1 MASEVKG
8 FARLFKLGEELAAA
22 AEAAKA
28 AHIVQEAARAGH
40 VAQEVAKA
48 AHIAEEATKAARIAE
63 EAARA
68 ARIAKETA
76 VAGHAME
83 LDRVAVRAAEAA
95 EAAAARAA
103 AAQVKAR
110 QIADLEKGAA
120 AAARAEGAVSAAREA
135 QRIAGKAE
143 QAVVDIAKAE
153 RLAAERAAVA
163 AANARRL
170 EQGAVAAANARR
182 LEQGAVN
189 ARRLEQGAVNA
200 RRLEQGAVNARRLE
214 QGAANARR
222 LEQGAANARRLEQG
236 AANARR
242 LEQGAANA
250 RRLEQGIASGNV
262 RKGTLLTQPRQ
273 AVAFPEPTGT
283 RGFATRPGG
292 PLSAARKTAGDA
304 VAASKQI
311 SEEQAATMAVKDLV
325 GDGKKISTERYKQ
338 LVEEYFTALKSKK
351 PTNIR
356 SIELMK
362 KGTLGP
368 IKDADII
375 RQIILQELKKTGH
388 ILGVGEAVAPR
399 LAERASAVVGH
410 LAEANAL
417 DLGEAG
423 VEAAGLLRRGSPAGA
438 NLGRAAQEAAQA
450 GRVAEAAE
458 AGRVSE
464 EAAAA
469 VARAPAVT
477 AETARAIETATAG
490 ITSPLKQAGKVAE
503 KLGESAK
510 SIEVAATGLKG
521 EAKAAQELAAAS
533 QGSTAAAAATKLE
546 KEAQIAARVTTPA
559 EAAEMGSQLGGVP
572 ASDAKVV
579 GDASVSW
586 YERIFGKTSI
596 IYLTKEGMAAAAALS
611 NAEVIARK
619 GSGLSF
625 LQYIMAYTPYGRSMS
640 GFIDAVKIG
649 AANISR
655 FERFGLNMITGAN
668 VVATLPKYNKFAED
682 NIRVLLE
689 HATSSQISRLTS
701 VFTPQRM
708 ANFKTALLRVFQTN
722 PVDASLVLDAMLTH
736 IIPNSKYNV
745 ELIDALISIMKKNPS
760 KAIDEMLKIDG
771 LITADAIRTIGASAA
786 AYHKGMGWFKSKS
799 YYSLL
804 AAGLGSS
811 VLFLANYNNIPDMK
825 TFAEEVY
832 WGKEKVAEQLEDDP
846 NYSTIKKRAANLR
859 KAATLAVVRQFD
871 PEYAAE
877 LEEQQAAANEAAAA
891 AKAAREEAKKTW
903 FAYIKRQIGI
913 DESVNGRKK
922 QKNLEKMGKSA
933 GPILAA
939 AAAGAAAK
947 ALGADS
953 SVAAA
958 AAAAAAAAVASGFGP
973 TQGQQGQQG
982 QRGQQPRLRF

>member
-1 MASEVKG
+1 
-8 FARLFKLGEELAAA
+8 
-22 AEAAKA
+22 
-28 AHIVQEAARAGH
+28 
-40 VAQEVAKA
+40 
-48 AHIAEEATKAARIAE
+48 
-63 EAARA
+63 
-68 ARIAKETA
+68 
-76 VAGHAME
+76 
-83 LDRVAVRAAEAA
+83 
-95 EAAAARAA
+95 
-103 AAQVKAR
+103 
-110 QIADLEKGAA
+110 
-120 AAARAEGAVSAAREA
+120 
-135 QRIAGKAE
+135 
-143 QAVVDIAKAE
+143 
-153 RLAAERAAVA
+153 
-163 AANARRL
+163 
-170 EQGAVAAANARR
+170 
-182 LEQGAVN
+182 
-189 ARRLEQGAVNA
+189 
-200 RRLEQGAVNARRLE
+200 
-214 QGAANARR
+214 
-222 LEQGAANARRLEQG
+222 
-236 AANARR
+236 
-242 LEQGAANA
+242 
-250 RRLEQGIASGNV
+250 
-262 RKGTLLTQPRQ
+262 LTQPRQ
-273 AVAFPEPTGT
+273 AAIAFPERTGA
-283 RGFATRPGG
+283 REFATRPGG

-304 VAASKQI
+304 VAATRQI

-375 RQIILQELKKTGH
+375 RQIILEELRKTGH
-388 ILGVGEAVAPR
+388 ILGMGEAVAPR

-410 LAEANAL
+410 LAEAEAL

-450 GRVAEAAE
+450 GRVAEEAA
-458 AGRVSE
+458 
-464 EAAAA
+464 AAAA

-477 AETARAIETATAG
+477 AETARAIETATSG

-510 SIEVAATGLKG
+510 SIEVAARGLDG

-546 KEAQIAARVTTPA
+546 KEALIAARVTTPA
-559 EAAEMGSQLGGVP
+559 EAAEMGRQLGSVP
-572 ASDAKVV
+572 ASNAKAV

-640 GFIDAVKIG
+640 GFIDAVKLG
-649 AANISR
+649 AANIAR
-655 FERFGLNMITGAN
+655 FEVVARNMITGAN
-668 VVATLPKYNKFAED
+668 VVATLPKYNEFAEQT
-682 NIRVLLE
+682 IRMILE

-708 ANFKTALLRVFQTN
+708 ANFKTALVRVFQTN
-722 PVDASLVLDAMLTH
+722 PVDAGLVLDTMLTH

-745 ELIDALISIMKKNPS
+745 ELIDALINTMKNNPS
-760 KAIDEMLKIDG
+760 KAVDEMLKING
-771 LITADAIRTIGASAA
+771 LITVDAIKTVGASAA

-871 PEYAAE
+871 PDYAHE

-913 DESVNGRKK
+913 DDSVNGRKK

-958 AAAAAAAAVASGFGP
+958 AAAAAAAVATGVGP
-973 TQGQQGQQG
+973 PAAPTQG
-982 QRGQQPRLRF
+982 QRGQRPRLRF

>member
-63 EAARA
+63 KAAA
-68 ARIAKETA
+68 AAHIAKETA
-76 VAGHAME
+76 VAGRAME

-189 ARRLEQGAVNA
+189 ARRLEQGAANA
-200 RRLEQGAVNARRLE
+200 RRLEQGAV
-214 QGAANARR
+214 
-222 LEQGAANARRLEQG
+222 NARRLEQG

-375 RQIILQELKKTGH
+375 RQIILEELKKTGH

-410 LAEANAL
+410 LAEAEAL

-450 GRVAEAAE
+450 GRVAEAAQ
-458 AGRVSE
+458 AGRVAE

-559 EAAEMGSQLGGVP
+559 EAAEMGSKLGGVP
-572 ASDAKVV
+572 ASDAKAV

-640 GFIDAVKIG
+640 GFIDAVKLG
-649 AANISR
+649 AANIAR
-655 FERFGLNMITGAN
+655 FEVVARNMITGAN
-668 VVATLPKYNKFAED
+668 VVATLPKYNEFAEQT
-682 NIRVLLE
+682 IRMILE

-708 ANFKTALLRVFQTN
+708 ANFKTALVRVFQTN
-722 PVDASLVLDAMLTH
+722 PVDAGLVLDTMLTH

-745 ELIDALISIMKKNPS
+745 ELIDALINTMKNNPS
-760 KAIDEMLKIDG
+760 KAVDEMLKING
-771 LITADAIRTIGASAA
+771 LITVDAIKTVGASAA

-922 QKNLEKMGKSA
+922 QKNLETMGKKA
-933 GPILAA
+933 GPILVAAGVGVAATTIGIPPPLAA
-939 AAAGAAAK
+939 A
-947 ALGADS
+947 LGS
-953 SVAAA
+953 AAA
-958 AAAAAAAAVASGFGP
+958 AAASPPNQKPSQA
-973 TQGQQGQQG
+973 
-982 QRGQQPRLRF
+982 PRLRL

>member
-236 AANARR
+236 AV
-242 LEQGAANA
+242 NA

-375 RQIILQELKKTGH
+375 RQIILEELKKTGH
-388 ILGVGEAVAPR
+388 ILGMGEAVAPR

-410 LAEANAL
+410 LAEAEAL

-640 GFIDAVKIG
+640 GFIDAVKLG
-649 AANISR
+649 AANIAR
-655 FERFGLNMITGAN
+655 FEVVARNTITGAN
-668 VVATLPKYNKFAED
+668 VVATLPKYNEFAEQT
-682 NIRVLLE
+682 IRMILE

-708 ANFKTALLRVFQTN
+708 ANFKTALVRVFQTN
-722 PVDASLVLDAMLTH
+722 PVDAGLVLDTMLTH

-745 ELIDALISIMKKNPS
+745 ELIDALINTMKNNPS
-760 KAIDEMLKIDG
+760 KAVDEMLKING
-771 LITADAIRTIGASAA
+771 LITVDAIKTVGASAA

-913 DESVNGRKK
+913 DDSVNGRKK
-922 QKNLEKMGKSA
+922 QKNLETMGKKA
-933 GPILAA
+933 GPILVAAGVGVAATTIGIPPPLAA
-939 AAAGAAAK
+939 A
-947 ALGADS
+947 LGS
-953 SVAAA
+953 AAA
-958 AAAAAAAAVASGFGP
+958 AAASPPNQKPSQA
-973 TQGQQGQQG
+973 
-982 QRGQQPRLRF
+982 PRLRL